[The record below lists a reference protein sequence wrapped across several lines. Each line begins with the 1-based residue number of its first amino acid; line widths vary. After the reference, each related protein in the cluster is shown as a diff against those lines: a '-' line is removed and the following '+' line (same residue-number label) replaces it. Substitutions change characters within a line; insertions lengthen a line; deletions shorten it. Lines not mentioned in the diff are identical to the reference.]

1 MINQN
6 FKQILCGAQKCRN
19 IYPSNFSEGQLYFT
33 QDLREIPIGKLIDAP
48 NKNPEFKI
56 AVQLHDGRLLE
67 QVFPVGKI
75 PIEKL
80 T

>member
-1 MINQN
+1 MRC
-6 FKQILCGAQKCRN
+6 LEVQKHISLKFFRRLALF
-19 IYPSNFSEGQLYFT
+19 YPR
-33 QDLREIPIGKLIDAP
+33 LREIPIGKLIDAH

-67 QVFPVGKI
+67 QVFQAGKI
-75 PIEKL
+75 SIEKL